1 MRGRRGDNPPRRR
14 RRLQKRGEGNKKD
27 KISLFS
33 LLFPFVLRESG
44 RRRAH
49 GVQRML
55 VLWVLRAAL
64 RRRDQGREDQSGL
77 CPVCVPL
84 LLCFSPQLHFLLR
97 ADRRRHYST
106 FPPILFPPTP
116 IKHFGILSRCPFP
129 PLPQRS
135 ILIVLPDTTFAFFP
149 PLDPGREGGGER
161 KEGKEKRKLVVRAK
175 GGQAV
180 SRNEIRAGGEGG
192 RRVFHAKA
200 KKGVKQNKERY
211 GGKLRVGQPHG
222 LREGY

>member
-1 MRGRRGDNPPRRR
+1 MPCLCASPP
-14 RRLQKRGEGNKKD
+14 L
-27 KISLFS
+27 LFS
-33 LLFPFVLRESG
+33 PAPLPSPGRPPPPPATTVLL
-44 RRRAH
+44 
-49 GVQRML
+49 
-55 VLWVLRAAL
+55 
-64 RRRDQGREDQSGL
+64 
-77 CPVCVPL
+77 
-84 LLCFSPQLHFLLR
+84 
-97 ADRRRHYST
+97 
-106 FPPILFPPTP
+106 PPILFPPTP

-161 KEGKEKRKLVVRAK
+161 KEEKEKRKLVVRAK

-200 KKGVKQNKERY
+200 KKESETEQKEVWR
-211 GGKLRVGQPHG
+211 KTTRRPTARSSRRVLMRKSRRVVDWSRNYHATSFLLSP
-222 LREGY
+222 RP